1 MFRVTAESL
10 QAYLDFDPDRTSD
23 LVKFHQLMR
32 KTAPDL
38 ERYFHRGTPA
48 GEPGM
53 RMQMIGYGKSRYATK
68 AGQSVEWPVIGLALQ
83 KNYISVYV
91 SVTKDGEPIVQTY
104 AGTLG
109 ALRIGRNNFSF
120 ARFDDLNIPA
130 LSSLVAEVASI
141 VISP

>member
-10 QAYLDFDPDRTSD
+10 QAYLDCDPDRKSD

-32 KTAPDL
+32 EAAPDL
-38 ERYFHRGTPA
+38 KRYFHRGSPA

-53 RMQMIGYGKSRYATK
+53 RMKMIGYGKSQYATTS
-68 AGQSVEWPVIGLALQ
+68 GQSVEWPVIGLALQ

-104 AGTLG
+104 AGALG

-120 ARFDDLNIPA
+120 ARFDDLNISA